1 MCACVVEKRNKD
13 SAPEHS
19 GFVLPEQ
26 EECATAHGPGGKGG
40 GKSLISPLLV
50 SDNFIDL
57 FPLFFLSHYSNL
69 KPFTNML
76 K

>member
-1 MCACVVEKRNKD
+1 MCACVVEKRDKD
-13 SAPEHS
+13 SDPEHS

-26 EECATAHGPGGKGG
+26 EECATAHGPGGKDGG
-40 GKSLISPLLV
+40 IFLISSLLV

-57 FPLFFLSHYSNL
+57 SPLFFLSHYSNL
-69 KPFTNML
+69 KPFANML